1 MNIFKSIILASAL
14 TAANFS
20 ASSCYFR
27 ISDEAKKEMKSA
39 LELRLESSKQVYSET
54 DSVVFRPGPFT
65 SVSSIGGMDVDFI
78 LSDCEPTVS
87 LFGTHITRD
96 SVKVYVND
104 GRLIIDN
111 SSPIMYDEHVRIYA
125 PAVSAIET
133 RGSGDF
139 TATLEGESVQAASLG
154 SGDMDL
160 NIVNVVN
167 LNVSSSGSGD
177 VVLKGKAAEAVIS
190 MVGSGDLDALG
201 FDATKISVSSHGS
214 GDLNYKKDGKVIHK
228 ND

>member
-14 TAANFS
+14 TAAAFS

-111 SSPIMYDEHVRIYA
+111 LSPIMYDEHVRIYA
-125 PAVSAIET
+125 PAVKEVASS
-133 RGSGDF
+133 GSGYF
-139 TATLEGESVQAASLG
+139 NGTLSGESVHVSNLG
-154 SGDMDL
+154 SGDINLHLVDVGNLDL
-160 NIVNVVN
+160 
-167 LNVSSSGSGD
+167 SSSGSGD
-177 VVLKGKAAEAVIS
+177 VMLTGKATEAVIT
-190 MVGSGDLDALG
+190 MLGSGDLDALG

-214 GDLNYKKDGKVIHK
+214 GDLIYKKDGETIRKK
-228 ND
+228 